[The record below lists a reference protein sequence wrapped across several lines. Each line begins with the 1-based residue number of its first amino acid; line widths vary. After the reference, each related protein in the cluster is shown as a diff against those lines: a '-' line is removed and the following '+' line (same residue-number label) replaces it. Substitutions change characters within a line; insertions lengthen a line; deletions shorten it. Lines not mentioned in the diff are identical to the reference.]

1 MENNKGFLNEI
12 IVKVLGIFNLN
23 KYNKSDKERWEP
35 IGAIKK
41 KWANRTIKMSKFIPP
56 NSKIIEFG
64 AGKMVI
70 KEHLPENC
78 NYTPSD
84 IVDRGFGTFVCDLN
98 SPDLPV
104 FDQYDYCVIS
114 GVLEYI
120 NDVPKLIKHLSTSI
134 DYFII
139 SYATAKEG
147 NIAKRGN
154 GWVNSYTE
162 NDIIKVFKNNGYVL
176 SDKENWSKQI
186 IFVFNK
192 NSNN

>member
-1 MENNKGFLNEI
+1 MEKKEGI
-12 IVKVLGIFNLN
+12 IARVLGLFNQN
-23 KYNKSDKERWEP
+23 KYNKSDVERWEP

-41 KWANRTIKMSKFIPP
+41 SWAERTIEMSKFILP

-78 NYTPSD
+78 SYTPSD
-84 IVDRGFGTFVCDLN
+84 IVDRGPGTFVCDLN
-98 SPDLPV
+98 NPDLPV

-120 NDVPKLIKHLSTSI
+120 NDVPKLIEHLSTSI
-134 DYFII
+134 DSFII
-139 SYATAKEG
+139 SYATVKEDH
-147 NIAKRGN
+147 IAKRGN

-162 NDIIKVFKNNGYVL
+162 NDIIKLFEENDFAL
-176 SDKENWSKQI
+176 SNKENWSKQV

-192 NSNN
+192 ISDN

>member
-1 MENNKGFLNEI
+1 LEKKEGI
-12 IVKVLGIFNLN
+12 IAKVLRIFNHN
-23 KYNKSDKERWEP
+23 KYNKSDVERWEP

-41 KWANRTIKMSKFIPP
+41 SWAKRTIEMSKFILP

-78 NYTPSD
+78 SYTPSD
-84 IVDRGFGTFVCDLN
+84 IVNRGHGTFVCDLN
-98 SPDLPV
+98 NPDLPA
-104 FDQYDYCVIS
+104 FDHYDYCVIS

-120 NDVPKLIKHLSTSI
+120 NDVPKLIEHLSTSI
-134 DYFII
+134 DSFII
-139 SYATAKEG
+139 SYAIVKEG
-147 NIAKRGN
+147 HIAKRGN

-162 NDIIKVFKNNGYVL
+162 NDIIKLFEDNGYII
-176 SDKENWSKQI
+176 SKRTKWVKQV

-192 NSNN
+192 IGDD